1 MYFFSIIDLI
11 FTQLSLR
18 LTQLNLRAQ
27 TEDITDFINANNIK
41 KKIRTKT
48 EKLVNENIALAID
61 VGEEELQLP
70 VTDFQVNTKY
80 NTISAKTVNLVNV
93 FFD

>member
-61 VGEEELQLP
+61 VDEEELQLP
-70 VTDFQVNTKY
+70 VIDFQVKTKY
-80 NTISAKTVNLVNV
+80 NIISAETVNLVNV